1 METDAAAYS
10 DAAIRVG
17 ASRWAAAPGVPLAQG
32 KKPAKLSVVLALGE
46 PGQTCVQLVDA
57 RHDAKNPLFTR
68 CTYGIVWPASA
79 AANAQGTALALAVQ
93 PLDTWREMWV
103 FRHGENGWQLDVAP
117 PANDNPDLGY
127 VEFAGW
133 VPGTAEM
140 LAARENRVAGRYQQS
155 FEVLS
160 MATLETKKKADK
172 VGNLST
178 FYRWQDPLW
187 KGGTVALR

>member
-1 METDAAAYS
+1 MRTMPSAT
-10 DAAIRVG
+10 
-17 ASRWAAAPGVPLAQG
+17 AP
-32 KKPAKLSVVLALGE
+32 SSLGIATS
-46 PGQTCVQLVDA
+46 PGQPGETCVHLVDS
-57 RHDAKNPLFTR
+57 RHDAKHALLTR
-68 CTYGIVWPASA
+68 CTYGIVWTASA
-79 AANAQGTALALAVQ
+79 AAHPQGTALALAVQ
-93 PLDTWREMWV
+93 PLDGWREMWV
-103 FRHGENGWQLDVAP
+103 FRQEPTGWKVDVVP
-117 PANDNPDLGY
+117 PATVQPTLGY